1 MPSLKGAECRRM
13 QATNHSLIQAGP
25 AAALGAAAWLELN
38 LLKAADE
45 LAAAGRARA
54 GVSKGGADVLRRAP
68 IQAWEA
74 DRWLRG
80 IKLRLIR
87 MEAFFFRAGT
97 QKRAALS
104 LFVRNERG
112 LNVGLRREAITQM
125 ATYVSLITDYGY
137 ERGRTRFESRFMD
150 VLVVDRN
157 DHAWIYAE
165 NKALGR
171 TLEKLCGRL
180 TGDFSDG
187 VPLIPDDESARS
199 VDDAV
204 MKANHIW
211 NHRPSHF
218 WAVSPTVRKAFEVI
232 YTEAGF
238 RLLETGK
245 VPTADEQ
252 PAVDVF

>member
-1 MPSLKGAECRRM
+1 M
-13 QATNHSLIQAGP
+13 QQTNSALLIEAGQ
-25 AAALGAAAWLELN
+25 AAALGTAAWLELN
-38 LLKAADE
+38 LLKAAEE
-45 LAAAGRARA
+45 LAAAGRARVGFA
-54 GVSKGGADVLRRAP
+54 KAVGDTLRRAP

-125 ATYVSLITDYGY
+125 ATYVSLITDFGY
-137 ERGRTRFESRFMD
+137 ERSRTHFESRFMD

-157 DHAWIYAE
+157 DRAWIYAE

-171 TLEKLCGRL
+171 TLEKLCDRL
-180 TGDFSDG
+180 GGDFSES
-187 VPLIPDDESARS
+187 VPLIPDDESTRS

-238 RLLETGK
+238 RLVETGK
-245 VPTADEQ
+245 IPAADEQ
-252 PAVDVF
+252 PSVEVF

>member
-1 MPSLKGAECRRM
+1 MLRANSSPLAGD
-13 QATNHSLIQAGP
+13 AGP
-25 AAALGAAAWLELN
+25 VAALGAAGWLELN
-38 LLKAADE
+38 LLKAAEE
-45 LAAAGRARA
+45 LAAAGRARVGFA
-54 GVSKGGADVLRRAP
+54 QAVAETLRRAP

-80 IKLRLIR
+80 MKLRLIR

-137 ERGRTRFESRFMD
+137 ERARTRFESRFMD

-157 DHAWIYAE
+157 ERAWIYAE

-171 TLEKLCGRL
+171 TLEKLCDRL
-180 TGDFSDG
+180 ASDFSES
-187 VPLIPDDESARS
+187 VPLIPDDEDARP

-218 WAVSPTVRKAFEVI
+218 WAVSPTLRKAYEVI
-232 YTEAGF
+232 FTEAGF
-238 RLLETGK
+238 RLVETGK
-245 VPTADEQ
+245 IPTADEQ
-252 PAVDVF
+252 PSFEAF